1 MDTLKTLY
9 NVGLN
14 TDTSGSMPKYDVIEK
29 GKVNLRFLFNF
40 EEIIKKKN
48 DSILEGI

>member
-14 TDTSGSMPKYDVIEK
+14 TDTSGIMPKYDVIEK
-29 GKVNLRFLFNF
+29 KKVFLLKIFLVYNCF
-40 EEIIKKKN
+40 
-48 DSILEGI
+48 